1 MINMRVSDYAIKS
14 DDNNVTVTKVLR
26 DDKGNL
32 KVDKNGKEVTSLVG
46 YYRDLEKALSGIQ
59 KHYVYASDDEIKTI
73 DEYKQ
78 KLNEITEQFKQQIK
92 L

>member
-1 MINMRVSDYAIKS
+1 MRVGDYIIKS
-14 DDNNVTVTKVLR
+14 DDNNVTVTKAVR
-26 DDKGNL
+26 DESGEVKTDKSGS
-32 KVDKNGKEVTSLVG
+32 EVTTLVG
-46 YYRDLEKALSGIQ
+46 YYRDLERALSGIQ
-59 KHYVYASDDEIKTI
+59 KHYVYASDEEIRTI